1 MKHSSTTNTSKL
13 NKKSVFNIY
22 HFMSNS
28 VTYKCQMFQLY
39 NFYVLYVL
47 NTRHKL
53 YMKLYMVSELSISF
67 LVFAINTPPPHGH
80 CAGGTHP
87 TGMHSC

>member
-1 MKHSSTTNTSKL
+1 
-13 NKKSVFNIY
+13 
-22 HFMSNS
+22 
-28 VTYKCQMFQLY
+28 MFQLY

-87 TGMHSC
+87 TGMHPCSYEILLRDDNRSSIV

>member
-1 MKHSSTTNTSKL
+1 
-13 NKKSVFNIY
+13 
-22 HFMSNS
+22 
-28 VTYKCQMFQLY
+28 MFQLY

-67 LVFAINTPPPHGH
+67 LVFAVNPPPPHMVTVRVVSILLECIHVIIGSVKLRESLKLDH
-80 CAGGTHP
+80 IYVV
-87 TGMHSC
+87 M